1 MVQLCVPRTAR
12 SSPGPGLCSASLRSS
27 FLSACVAAR
36 PRREDQAGLTH
47 GKDQEA
53 KGKGD
58 ATGNPGS
65 DGGTGREL
73 SGPPLQPSC
82 LSQAAARH
90 LTWNPGSDAG
100 TGREL
105 SGPPLQPSCLSQAAA
120 RHLTLLTENAPS
132 PALTLVPQTRLQRE
146 PRPPGR

>member
-1 MVQLCVPRTAR
+1 MPREGHGPTVCAKNRQIKPWAWALLGESQKLVSISLCGGSAAEG
-12 SSPGPGLCSASLRSS
+12 GPGGPHTR
-27 FLSACVAAR
+27 
-36 PRREDQAGLTH
+36 
-47 GKDQEA
+47 KDQEA

-65 DGGTGREL
+65 DGG
-73 SGPPLQPSC
+73 
-82 LSQAAARH
+82 A
-90 LTWNPGSDAG
+90 
-100 TGREL
+100 GREL